1 MISKL
6 NRSNIFLIDSI
17 GAILTASL
25 LFFVL
30 ADNYDFFGVSR
41 KYLLIL
47 AGIVVFF
54 AVYSMACHFLL
65 RENWRPFLKVIA
77 ALNTSYCIL
86 TCFLLIGFLPD
97 ITPWGVAYFSGEIL
111 LISGLVFVELR
122 IMKQ

>member
-41 KYLLIL
+41 KNLLIL
-47 AGIVVFF
+47 AGIAVFF
-54 AVYSMACHFLL
+54 AVYSMACHLLL

-86 TCFLLIGFLPD
+86 TCILLIWFLPY
-97 ITPWGVAYFSGEIL
+97 ITPWGLAYFSGEIL
-111 LISGLVFVELR
+111 MILGLVLIELR
-122 IMKQ
+122 IVKQ